1 MNDLSDIKG
10 LGPKGINNLKKVNI
24 NTCNDLINFYPY
36 KYNVIKKSDIRS
48 LNQDDKIIID
58 GYVETIP
65 IVYFINKKLNKM
77 SFKLNTGERIINITI
92 FNRSYLKSKLDLK
105 NVITIIGKYDKEH
118 NSIVATDIRFEKI
131 GDETK
136 IEPVYHGIHGISN
149 KAINNFIIQVLDNN
163 KTIIDNIPDYFK
175 EKYNFKDKL
184 TSIKIVHNPNDI
196 DILNR
201 SVTRLKYEELFVFM
215 LKMNY
220 LKQRKKTLN
229 GITRDVSY
237 TKVKEF
243 IDNLPF
249 KLTSDQELSIQQ
261 IYEDMVSTNIMN
273 RLLQGDVGSGK
284 TIVAIC
290 AMYINFL
297 SGYQSAMMAPTEVL
311 AMQHY
316 NNLIKYFEN
325 YNIKVGL
332 LTGKMKAS
340 EKRRI
345 HEMIQNGEI
354 DVIIGTHA
362 LITEDV
368 IYKNLGLVITDE
380 QHRFG
385 VNQRGCLKSKGI
397 NPDILYMSA
406 TPIPRTYALTLYGD
420 MDISN
425 IKTMPIG
432 RKDVQTYLKSN
443 NDIKDVLMMM
453 YSQLRE
459 NHQIYVVAPLIEESE
474 NSDMENVLDLYDKM
488 NRAFGKKYSIGIM
501 HGKLKNDEKEEM
513 MRAFKENKIQVLVAT
528 TVIEVGVDVPNAT
541 MMVIFDAYRFGLS
554 TIHQLRGRVGRNSFQ
569 SYCILISDKETKRLQ
584 ILTETTDGFKISEE
598 DFLLRG
604 SGDIF
609 GIKQSG
615 DMVFNLSN
623 LKRDYKLL
631 LRVKDDVEY
640 FVDNIIDN
648 DNNVYFKELIK
659 NSINLN

>member
-24 NTCNDLINFYPY
+24 NTCDDLISFYPY
-36 KYNVIKKSDIRS
+36 KYNVMKKSDIRL

-58 GYVETIP
+58 GYVEILPT
-65 IVYFINKKLNKM
+65 VYFINQKLNKM
-77 SFKLNTGERIINITI
+77 NFKINTGDRLINIVI
-92 FNRSYLKSKLDLK
+92 FNRGYLKDKLKLK
-105 NVITIIGKYDKEH
+105 SIITVIGKYDKEH
-118 NSIVATDIRFEKI
+118 NTIVASDIRFEKLENEI
-131 GDETK
+131 K
-136 IEPVYHGIHGISN
+136 IESIYHSIHGISN
-149 KAINNFIIQVLDNN
+149 KAINNFIIQVLDDN
-163 KTIIDNIPDYFK
+163 KNIVDNIPDYFK
-175 EKYNFKDKL
+175 EKYNFKSKL
-184 TSIKIVHNPNDI
+184 EALKIVHKPSDI

-220 LKQRKKTLN
+220 LKQRKNTLN

-237 TKVKEF
+237 IKIKDF

-249 KLTSDQELSIQQ
+249 KLTDDQKLSVGQ
-261 IYEDMVSTNIMN
+261 IYEDMISKNVMN

-284 TIVAIC
+284 TVVAMC

-311 AMQHY
+311 AVQHY

-325 YNIKVGL
+325 YDIKVGL

-354 DVIIGTHA
+354 DIIIGTHA
-362 LITEDV
+362 LITDDV

-425 IKTMPIG
+425 IKTMPAG
-432 RKDVQTYLKSN
+432 RKDIQTFLKRN
-443 NDIKDVLMMM
+443 NEIKDVLMMM

-474 NSDMENVLDLYDKM
+474 NSDMENVLDLYNKM
-488 NRAFGKKYSIGIM
+488 TKAFGKKYNIGIM
-501 HGKLKNDEKEEM
+501 HGKLKIDEKEEM
-513 MRAFKENKIQVLVAT
+513 MRAFKDNQIQVLVAT

-554 TIHQLRGRVGRNSFQ
+554 TIHQLRGRVGRNQFQ

-609 GIKQSG
+609 GVKQSG

-623 LKRDYKLL
+623 LKKDYKLL

-640 FVDNIIDN
+640 FVSNIIND
-648 DNNVYFKELIK
+648 DNNTYFKELVK
-659 NSINLN
+659 KSINLD

>member
-1 MNDLSDIKG
+1 
-10 LGPKGINNLKKVNI
+10 
-24 NTCNDLINFYPY
+24 
-36 KYNVIKKSDIRS
+36 
-48 LNQDDKIIID
+48 
-58 GYVETIP
+58 
-65 IVYFINKKLNKM
+65 
-77 SFKLNTGERIINITI
+77 
-92 FNRSYLKSKLDLK
+92 
-105 NVITIIGKYDKEH
+105 
-118 NSIVATDIRFEKI
+118 
-131 GDETK
+131 
-136 IEPVYHGIHGISN
+136 
-149 KAINNFIIQVLDNN
+149 
-163 KTIIDNIPDYFK
+163 
-175 EKYNFKDKL
+175 
-184 TSIKIVHNPNDI
+184 
-196 DILNR
+196 
-201 SVTRLKYEELFVFM
+201 M

-220 LKQRKKTLN
+220 LKQRKNTLN

-237 TKVKEF
+237 TRVKDF

-316 NNLIKYFEN
+316 NNLIKHFEN

-340 EKRRI
+340 EKRRM

-488 NRAFGKKYSIGIM
+488 DRAFGKKYSIGIM

-513 MRAFKENKIQVLVAT
+513 MRAFKENQIQVLVAT

-554 TIHQLRGRVGRNSFQ
+554 TIHQLRGRVGRNSLQ
-569 SYCILISDKETKRLQ
+569 SYCILITDKETKRLQ

-623 LKRDYKLL
+623 LKSDYKLL

>member
-10 LGPKGINNLKKVNI
+10 LGPKGINSLKKVNI
-24 NTCNDLINFYPY
+24 NTCNDLINYYPY
-36 KYNVIKKSDIRS
+36 KYNVIKRSDIRL
-48 LNQDDKIIID
+48 LNQDDKIITD
-58 GYVETIP
+58 GYVEILPT
-65 IVYFINKKLNKM
+65 VYYINKKLNKM
-77 SFKLNTGERIINITI
+77 IFKINIGDRLINITI
-92 FNRSYLKSKLDLK
+92 FNRAYLKDKICLK
-105 NVITIIGKYDKEH
+105 QVVTVIGKYDKEH
-118 NSIVATDIRFEKI
+118 NTILATDIRFDKLGNEI
-131 GDETK
+131 K
-136 IEPVYHGIHGISN
+136 IESIYHSVHGISN
-149 KAINNFIIQVLDNN
+149 RALNGFIVQVLNDNDD
-163 KTIIDNIPDYFK
+163 IVDNIPDYFK
-175 EKYNFKDKL
+175 DKYNFKSKIDCL
-184 TSIKIVHNPNDI
+184 KIVHSPTDI
-196 DILNR
+196 DILNK

-220 LKQRKKTLN
+220 LKKRKNTLE
-229 GITRDVSY
+229 GIERDISY

-243 IDNLPF
+243 IDDLTF
-249 KLTSDQELSIQQ
+249 KLTRDQELSIQQ
-261 IYEDMVSTNIMN
+261 IYEDMVSKKVMN

-284 TIVAIC
+284 TIVATC

-297 SGYQSAMMAPTEVL
+297 SGYQSAMMSPTEVL
-311 AMQHY
+311 ATQHY
-316 NNLIKYFEN
+316 HNLKNYFEK
-325 YNIKVGL
+325 YGVKIEL

-340 EKRRI
+340 EKRRT
-345 HEMIQNGEI
+345 HEMIKNGEVDI
-354 DVIIGTHA
+354 IIGTHA

-368 IYKNLGLVITDE
+368 VYKNLGLVITDE

-420 MDISN
+420 MDISS
-425 IKTMPIG
+425 IKTMPSG
-432 RKDVQTYLKSN
+432 RKNIQTFLKSN

-453 YSQLRE
+453 YGQLRE

-474 NSDMENVLDLYDKM
+474 NSDMENVNDLYDKM
-488 NRAFGKKYSIGIM
+488 TRAFGKKYNIGIM
-501 HGKLKNDEKEEM
+501 HGKLKNTEKEEM
-513 MRAFKENKIQVLVAT
+513 MRAFKENEIQVLVAT

-541 MMVIFDAYRFGLS
+541 MMVIFDAFRFGLS
-554 TIHQLRGRVGRNSFQ
+554 TIHQLRGRVGRNDLQ
-569 SYCILISDKETKRLQ
+569 SYCVLISDKETKRLE

-615 DMVFNLSN
+615 DMIFNLAN

-640 FVDNIIDN
+640 FVNNIIDN
-648 DNNVYFKELIK
+648 DNNVYFKGLVRE
-659 NSINLN
+659 SINLD